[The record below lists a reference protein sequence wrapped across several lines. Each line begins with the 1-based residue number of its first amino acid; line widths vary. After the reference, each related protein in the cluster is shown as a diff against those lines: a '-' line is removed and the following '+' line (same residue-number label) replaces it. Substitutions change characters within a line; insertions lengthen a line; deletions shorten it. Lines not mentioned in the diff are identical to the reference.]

1 MNVWHAFWK
10 FQKAK
15 IFIEIYSFFSAQKWM
30 CGMLFEKSSMCD
42 MLFGHAFWK
51 IVHVWHA
58 FWSCFLKNRPCV
70 TCFLKKNRPCFL
82 DFFKKL
88 EIFHFI
94 FLKLDFFSIWQV
106 DTFFM
111 YVENYFPNTSFIYL
125 LDHNTLIQ
133 NIPFFYYFFYYF
145 IFYFLFPSIHYFI
158 TFYWYYKI

>member
-1 MNVWHAFWK
+1 MHFFQLKNECVACFLKIPKSKNFYWNLLIFFSSKMNVW
-10 FQKAK
+10 
-15 IFIEIYSFFSAQKWM
+15 
-30 CGMLFEKSSMCD
+30 
-42 MLFGHAFWK
+42 HAFWK

-70 TCFLKKNRPCFL
+70 TCFLKKNRPGFL